1 MTNTQK
7 GWLAAIFI
15 GLLWGIPWIVGTPI
29 LEVMD
34 PQVLVW
40 LRYTI
45 AFITLGLI
53 FNIGLATGKMKK
65 KADFKLNWANRNDIF
80 WAACCGIIGQGAFS
94 FLSFL
99 SLDYITASENG
110 VIQGLIPI
118 LILCVGFLRHGER
131 FTVMQMMCALG
142 AFLGVAILVMD
153 PQSETNGFNIGHLIC
168 FGSAASF
175 ATMAYARAKLAEKY
189 GSVATMFH
197 QFVFASLGFGL
208 YLFVVGADFSSALN
222 VFSSPLRILCITI
235 LGVGISGI
243 SYLIYIYG
251 MERVG
256 VDGTGMALNLMPLSS
271 FVLAVFA
278 LGEQVTPM
286 RLVAIAVVII
296 SMMAFM
302 KAGSKKQAAVAEP
315 ETAKDVMSSRPC
327 RSQ

>member
-1 MTNTQK
+1 MTDTQK
-7 GWLAAIFI
+7 GWLAAIFV

-40 LRYTI
+40 LRYTV
-45 AFITLGLI
+45 AFITLGLV
-53 FNIGLATGKMKK
+53 FNIGLASGKMEKK
-65 KADFKLNWANRNDIF
+65 VDFKLNWENRKDIF
-80 WAACCGIIGQGAFS
+80 WAACCGIIGQGSFS

-118 LILCVGFLRHGER
+118 LILSVGFLRHNER
-131 FTVMQMMCALG
+131 FTVMQILCALG
-142 AFLGVAILVMD
+142 AFVGVAILVMD
-153 PQSETNGFNIGHLIC
+153 PQSETKGFNIGHLIC

-175 ATMAYARAKLAEKY
+175 ASMAYARAKLAEKY

-197 QFVFASLGFGL
+197 QFVFASLGFGF

-222 VFSSPLRILCITI
+222 VFSSPLRMLCIAI
-235 LGVGISGI
+235 LGIAISGI
-243 SYLIYIYG
+243 SYLVYIYG

-271 FVLAVFA
+271 FILAVFA
-278 LGEQVTPM
+278 LGEQVTSM
-286 RLVAIAVVII
+286 RLLAISVVIV
-296 SMMAFM
+296 SMVAFM
-302 KAGSKKQAAVAEP
+302 KLGKQKKASLP
-315 ETAKDVMSSRPC
+315 EKRILAMENTVPC

>member
-1 MTNTQK
+1 MSNTQK
-7 GWLAAIFI
+7 GWLAAIFV

-40 LRYTI
+40 LRYTV

-53 FNIGLATGKMKK
+53 FNIGLASGKMKK
-65 KADFKLNWANRNDIF
+65 KTDFKLNWENRNDIF
-80 WAACCGIIGQGAFS
+80 WAACCGIIGQGSFS

-118 LILCVGFLRHGER
+118 LILSVGFLRHGER
-131 FTVMQMMCALG
+131 FTVMQIMCALG

-175 ATMAYARAKLAEKY
+175 ACMAYARAKLADKY

-222 VFSSPLRILCITI
+222 VFSSPLRILCIVI
-235 LGVGISGI
+235 LGVCISGM
-243 SYLIYIYG
+243 SYLVYIYG

-271 FVLAVFA
+271 FILAVFA

-286 RLVAIAVVII
+286 RLIAIAVVIT
-296 SMMAFM
+296 SMIAFM
-302 KAGSKKQAAVAEP
+302 KLGNKNKAKVEQVEP
-315 ETAKDVMSSRPC
+315 ELQAIPKPC

>member
-1 MTNTQK
+1 MSNTVK

-34 PQVLVW
+34 AQVLVW
-40 LRYTI
+40 VRYTV
-45 AFITLGLI
+45 AFITLFVI
-53 FNIGLATGKMKK
+53 IQVSNAIGKPQKK
-65 KADFKLNWANRNDIF
+65 VDFKLNWANRHDIF

-118 LILCVGFLRHGER
+118 IILCVGFLRHGER
-131 FTVMQMMCALG
+131 FTPLQILAAVG
-142 AFLGVAILVMD
+142 AFVGVAILVMD
-153 PQSETNGFNIGHLIC
+153 PSVEGSGFNIGHLIC
-168 FGSAASF
+168 LGSAASF
-175 ATMAYARAKLAEKY
+175 STMAYARAKLAEKY
-189 GSVATMFH
+189 GSVATMYH
-197 QFVFASLGFGL
+197 QFVFAAIGFGL
-208 YLFVVGADFSSALN
+208 YLLVVGADFSSALGI
-222 VFSSPLRILCITI
+222 FSSPLRVLCIAI

-243 SYLIYIYG
+243 SYLIYIYA

-278 LGEQVTPM
+278 LGEAVTPM
-286 RLVAIAVVII
+286 RLLAIFVVIG
-296 SMMAFM
+296 SMMMFM
-302 KAGSKKQAAVAEP
+302 KFGKAKKKAPQLKTVTE
-315 ETAKDVMSSRPC
+315 EN
-327 RSQ
+327 

>member
-7 GWLAAIFI
+7 GWMAAIFV

-40 LRYTI
+40 LRYTV

-53 FNIGLATGKMKK
+53 FNIGLATGKMTK
-65 KADFKLNWANRNDIF
+65 KADFKLNWENRKDIF
-80 WAACCGIIGQGAFS
+80 WAACCGIIGQGSFS

-118 LILCVGFLRHGER
+118 LILSVGFLRHGER
-131 FTVMQMMCALG
+131 FTVMQIMCALG

-153 PQSETNGFNIGHLIC
+153 PQSETQGFNIGHLIC

-175 ATMAYARAKLAEKY
+175 ATMAYARAKLADKY

-197 QFVFASLGFGL
+197 QFVFAALGFGL
-208 YLFVVGADFSSALN
+208 YLLVVGADFSSALN
-222 VFSSPLRILCITI
+222 VFSSPLRILCIVI
-235 LGVGISGI
+235 LGVCISGM
-243 SYLIYIYG
+243 SYLVYIYG

-271 FVLAVFA
+271 FILAVFA

-286 RLVAIAVVII
+286 RLIAIAVVIT
-296 SMMAFM
+296 SMIAFM
-302 KAGSKKQAAVAEP
+302 KLGNKNKAKAEEVEAELPVAP
-315 ETAKDVMSSRPC
+315 KPC

>member
-1 MTNTQK
+1 MNRTAI
-7 GWLAAIFI
+7 GWAAAIFI

-40 LRYTI
+40 ARYTV
-45 AFITLGLI
+45 AFITLAIILNVGI
-53 FNIGLATGKMKK
+53 ATGKVEKK
-65 KADFKLNWANRNDIF
+65 RDFKLNWENRHDIF
-80 WAACCGIIGQGAFS
+80 WSAACGIIGQGAFS

-118 LILCVGFLRHGER
+118 LILTVGFVRHGAR
-131 FTVMQMMCALG
+131 FNNLQMLSALG
-142 AFLGVAILVMD
+142 AFIGVAILVMD
-153 PQSETNGFNIGHLIC
+153 PSSETNGFNIGHLIC

-175 ATMAYARAKLAEKY
+175 ATMAYARAELAEKY

-197 QFVFASLGFGL
+197 QFVFASIGFGM
-208 YLFVVGADFSSALN
+208 YLLFTGADLSSALGI
-222 VFSSPLRILCITI
+222 FSSPLRILCITI

-243 SYLIYIYG
+243 SYLIYIYA

-278 LGEQVTPM
+278 LGESVTPM
-286 RLVAIAVVII
+286 RLLAIAVVIG
-296 SMMAFM
+296 SMMMFM
-302 KAGSKKQAAVAEP
+302 KFGNDK
-315 ETAKDVMSSRPC
+315 AKEA
-327 RSQ
+327 QTKLEAQEA

>member
-1 MTNTQK
+1 MNRTAM
-7 GWLAAIFI
+7 GWTAAIFI

-34 PQVLVW
+34 AQVLVW
-40 LRYTI
+40 ARYTI
-45 AFITLGLI
+45 AFLTLAIILNVGI
-53 FNIGLATGKMKK
+53 ATGKLEKK
-65 KADFKLNWANRNDIF
+65 KDFKLNWENRHDII
-80 WAACCGIIGQGAFS
+80 WSAACGIIGQGAFS

-118 LILCVGFLRHGER
+118 LILTVGFFRHNAR
-131 FTVMQMMCALG
+131 FTTLQMVAAVG
-142 AFLGVAILVMD
+142 AFVGVAILVMD
-153 PQSETNGFNIGHLIC
+153 PKSETNGFNIGHLIC

-175 ATMAYARAKLAEKY
+175 ATMAYARAELAEKY

-197 QFVFASLGFGL
+197 QFIFASIGFGL
-208 YLFVVGADFSSALN
+208 YLVFTGADLSSALGI
-222 VFSSPLRILCITI
+222 FSSPLRILCITI

-243 SYLIYIYG
+243 SYLIYIYA

-278 LGEQVTPM
+278 LGESVTPM
-286 RLVAIAVVII
+286 RLLAIAVVIV
-296 SMMAFM
+296 SMMMFM
-302 KAGSKKQAAVAEP
+302 KFGNDKAKETEKQ
-315 ETAKDVMSSRPC
+315 KSSATKLTT
-327 RSQ
+327 QKA

>member
-1 MTNTQK
+1 MNNTAK

-34 PQVLVW
+34 AQVLVW
-40 LRYTI
+40 VRYSV
-45 AFITLGLI
+45 AFITLFVI
-53 FNIGLATGKMKK
+53 IKVSNAIGKPQKK
-65 KADFKLNWANRNDIF
+65 VDFKLNWDNRHDIF

-118 LILCVGFLRHGER
+118 IILCVGFLRHGER
-131 FTVMQMMCALG
+131 FTVLQVVAAVG
-142 AFLGVAILVMD
+142 AFAGVAILVTD
-153 PQSETNGFNIGHLIC
+153 PSVEGSGFNIGHLIC

-175 ATMAYARAKLAEKY
+175 STMAYARAKLAEKY
-189 GSVATMFH
+189 GSVATMYH
-197 QFVFASLGFGL
+197 QFIFAAIGFGI
-208 YLFVVGADFSSALN
+208 YLLFAGADFSSALGI
-222 VFSSPLRILCITI
+222 FSSPLRILCIAI

-243 SYLIYIYG
+243 SYLIYIYA

-271 FVLAVFA
+271 FILAVFA
-278 LGEQVTPM
+278 LGEAVTPM
-286 RLVAIAVVII
+286 RLLAIAVVIC
-296 SMMAFM
+296 SMMMFM
-302 KAGSKKQAAVAEP
+302 KCSHKKEP
-315 ETAKDVMSSRPC
+315 EAEVKLAESN
-327 RSQ
+327 